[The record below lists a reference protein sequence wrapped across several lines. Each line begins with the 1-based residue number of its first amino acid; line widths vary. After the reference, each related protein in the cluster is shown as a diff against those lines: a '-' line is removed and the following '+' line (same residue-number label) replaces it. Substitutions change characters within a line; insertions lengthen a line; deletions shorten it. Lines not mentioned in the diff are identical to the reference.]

1 MRGRGCGDR
10 AVADMG
16 RFSSEAGPT
25 NGSLASGAT
34 RCRAPIPRHRQDVTR
49 VVAGG
54 FGAGSGKVLTTRP
67 ECHPL
72 KAGMARSSTVAPAGP
87 SVADQRHQ
95 RAVGRGTAAPA
106 GHQTR
111 NIHLSGPSGASRP
124 ALDSPPV
131 GDLMLLLTERR
142 HEESDR

>member
-1 MRGRGCGDR
+1 M
-10 AVADMG
+10 
-16 RFSSEAGPT
+16 
-25 NGSLASGAT
+25 
-34 RCRAPIPRHRQDVTR
+34 
-49 VVAGG
+49 VAGG

-87 SVADQRHQ
+87 SVAEQRRQ
-95 RAVGRGTAAPA
+95 RAVRHGTVASA
-106 GHQTR
+106 GHQAR
-111 NIHLSGPSGASRP
+111 NSRLSGPSGASRP